1 MIERIVTWAVDRRWL
16 VLLLTAIAAIV
27 GAVSLSRLPIDA
39 VPDITNNQVQV
50 NVVAPALSP
59 ELIEKQVTFPIETA
73 LAGIRGLESTRS
85 LSRNGFAQVTAIFSD
100 AADIY
105 FARQQVQER
114 LTSAQEAL
122 PGGVRPEMGPI
133 ATGLGEV
140 YIWTLHFAERA
151 HDRHNPGE
159 PGLQPDGS
167 YITPEGDRLANEADK
182 ATYLHTVQDWIVAP
196 QIKSVDGVAGID
208 SLGGYEKEYLVVA
221 DVQKLAALRLSLS
234 DLATALERNNVATG
248 GGTVNRNG
256 EGLAVRA
263 DARILSLAQL
273 RDRVILSREGV
284 PITLGQV
291 AQVRLGQGLRMGAGS
306 ENGREVITGTAIM
319 RIGENSRTVSSGV
332 DAKLRQIAPSL
343 PRDIVIEPVL
353 DRTRLVDATITTVV
367 RNLAEGALLVIA
379 VLFLLL
385 GNFRAA
391 LIAALVIP
399 ITMLL
404 TGFGMLR
411 FGVSANLMSL
421 GALDFGLI
429 VDGAVIIVENALRR
443 IADHQHREGRMLT
456 VSERLETVAAAAR
469 EMIRPS
475 VYGQAIVM
483 IVYVPLLT
491 LTGVEGRTFEPMAMT
506 VLIALAFAFILS
518 LTFVPAAIA
527 ICLSRRVEE
536 KENRIVGW
544 LRQRYEPG
552 LDRAMQWPRTMIGIA
567 LGALALGGIA
577 FSTLGQE
584 FLPQLDEGDVLV
596 SAFRVPG
603 TSVEQSQKMQAQID
617 RALSGMPEI
626 RTVFSRT
633 GTAEVAADP
642 MPPNAT
648 DIFIM
653 LKPRDEWPDPSERKA
668 AVVERIEARLSQVP
682 GHAYEVTQPIQ
693 MRFNELIAG
702 VRSDVA
708 VKIFGEDF
716 GEMNATASRIAAV
729 LRRIP
734 SAQDVKVE
742 QTEGL
747 PMLDIAYDQD
757 RASRIG
763 VTAQD
768 VTDTVAIAVGGREA
782 GRIYEGD
789 RSFPVVIR
797 LADATRANLEALGHT
812 PVATPAGS
820 FVPLAS
826 VADIG
831 VVDGP
836 NQISRENGKRRVVVQ
851 ANVRGRDVSSVV
863 AEAQAA
869 IEKDVALPAGIWL
882 TWGGQFENLASA
894 RDRLAIV
901 VPACFALI
909 LLLLYGALKSVRDAA
924 IVFTGVPLALV
935 GGALALLLRGMPFSI
950 SAAVGFIALSGI
962 AVLNGLVMLTSIQQ
976 LVEEGR
982 DAAAAARDG
991 ALARLRPV
999 AMTALVAS
1007 LGFLP
1012 MALGH
1017 GAGAEVQ
1024 KPLATVVIGGLM
1036 SATLLTLFVLPTLY
1050 ARFGRDRGRAG
1061 IGEGCPRKTPDAS
1074 CGRAPS
1080 VLLPT
1085 SPISGDDR
1093 G

>member
-1 MIERIVTWAVDRRWL
+1 MIEPIVSWAVERRWL

-50 NVVAPALSP
+50 NVLAPALSP
-59 ELIEKQVTFPIETA
+59 ELIEKQVAFPIETA
-73 LAGIRGLESTRS
+73 LAGIKGLESTRS
-85 LSRNGFAQVTAIFSD
+85 LSRNGFAQITAVFTD
-100 AADIY
+100 ATDIY

-114 LTSAQEAL
+114 LTAAQETL
-122 PGGVRPEMGPI
+122 PAGARPEMGPI

-140 YIWTLHFAERA
+140 YIWTLRYAERA
-151 HDRHNPGE
+151 HEQHRPGE

-167 YITPEGDRLANEADK
+167 YITPEGDRLVSEADK

-196 QIKSVDGVAGID
+196 QIKAVDGVAGID
-208 SLGGYEKEYLVVA
+208 SLGGFEKEYRVA
-221 DVQKLAALRLSLS
+221 PDLQKLAALRLSLA

-248 GGTVNRNG
+248 GGTVDRNG

-263 DARILSLAQL
+263 DARVLSLAQL
-273 RDRVILSREGV
+273 RDRVIASREGV

-291 AQVRLGQGLRMGAGS
+291 AEVRLGQAVRMGAAS
-306 ENGREVITGTAIM
+306 ENGREVVTGTAIM
-319 RIGENSRTVSSGV
+319 RIAENSRTVSSGV
-332 DAKLRQIAPSL
+332 DAKLKAIAPSL

-353 DRTRLVDATITTVV
+353 DRTKLVDATISTVA
-367 RNLAEGALLVIA
+367 RNLTEGALLVIA

-391 LIAALVIP
+391 LIAAMVIP

-411 FGVSANLMSL
+411 VGVSANLMSL

-443 IADHQHREGRMLT
+443 IADRQHAEGHTLS
-456 VSERLETVAAAAR
+456 VSQRLETVAAAAR

-483 IVYVPLLT
+483 LVYVPLLT
-491 LTGVEGRTFEPMAMT
+491 LSGVEGRTFEPMALT
-506 VLIALAFAFILS
+506 VIIALAFAFVLS
-518 LTFVPAAIA
+518 VTFVPAAIA
-527 ICLSRRVEE
+527 IWLSKPVEDQ
-536 KENRIVGW
+536 ENRVVGW
-544 LRQRYEPG
+544 LRRRYEPG
-552 LDRAMQWPRTMIGIA
+552 LDRALARPKATLGVA
-567 LGALALGGIA
+567 LGALALGA
-577 FSTLGQE
+577 ATFSGLGQE
-584 FLPQLDEGDVLV
+584 FLPQLDEGDILV

-603 TSVEQSQKMQAQID
+603 TSVEQSQKMQSQIE
-617 RALSGMPEI
+617 RALAGMPEI

-648 DIFIM
+648 DTFIM
-653 LKPRDEWPDPSERKA
+653 LKDRKDWPNPSEDKA
-668 AVVERIEARLSQVP
+668 ALVARIEARLAKVP
-682 GHAYEVTQPIQ
+682 GNGYEVTQPIQ

-708 VKIFGEDF
+708 VKVFGEDF
-716 GEMNATASRIAAV
+716 AEMNAAAGRIAAV
-729 LRRIP
+729 LRRITG
-734 SAQDVKVE
+734 AEDVKVE

-757 RASRIG
+757 RAGRIG
-763 VTAQD
+763 VSAQD
-768 VTDTVAIAVGGREA
+768 VADTVATAVGGREA
-782 GRIYEGD
+782 GRISEGD

-797 LADATRANLEALGHT
+797 LDDASRSNLEALGQT
-812 PVATPAGS
+812 PVPTPSGA

-826 VADIG
+826 VAQIK

-863 AEAQAA
+863 AEARRA
-869 IEKDVALPAGIWL
+869 IARDVELPAGIWL

-894 RDRLAIV
+894 RDRLMVV

-909 LLLLYGALKSVRDAA
+909 MLLLYGALRSVRDAA

-935 GGALALLLRGMPFSI
+935 GGALALFLRGMPLSI

-962 AVLNGLVMLTSIQQ
+962 AVLNGLVMLTSIQKR
-976 LVEEGR
+976 VETGE
-982 DAAAAARDG
+982 APHEAAREG
-991 ALARLRPV
+991 AVARLRPV

-1024 KPLATVVIGGLM
+1024 KPLATVVIGGLI
-1036 SATLLTLFVLPTLY
+1036 SATLLTLFVLPALY
-1050 ARFGRDRGRAG
+1050 ARFGKRPG
-1061 IGEGCPRKTPDAS
+1061 
-1074 CGRAPS
+1074 
-1080 VLLPT
+1080 
-1085 SPISGDDR
+1085 
-1093 G
+1093 

>member
-1 MIERIVTWAVDRRWL
+1 MIDRIVAWSVERRWL
-16 VLLLTAIAAIV
+16 VLLLTLVAAIV
-27 GAVSLSRLPIDA
+27 GALSLARLPIDA

-59 ELIEKQVTFPIETA
+59 ELIEKQVAFPIETA
-73 LAGIRGLESTRS
+73 LAGIKGLESTRS
-85 LSRNGFAQVTAIFSD
+85 LSRNGFVQVTAVFTDST
-100 AADIY
+100 DIY

-114 LTSAQEAL
+114 LTAARDAL
-122 PGGVRPEMGPI
+122 PAGVTPEMGPI

-140 YIWTLHFAERA
+140 YIWTLHYAERGHA
-151 HDRHNPGE
+151 EHRPGE
-159 PGLQPDGS
+159 PGLQPDDS
-167 YITPEGDRLANEADK
+167 YITPEGDRLASEADK

-196 QIKSVDGVAGID
+196 QIKTIAGVAGID
-208 SLGGYEKEYLVVA
+208 SLGGFEKEYLVVPDA
-221 DVQKLAALRLSLS
+221 QKLAALKLSLS
-234 DLATALERNNVATG
+234 DLATALEHNNVATG
-248 GGTVNRNG
+248 GGTVDRNG

-263 DARILSLAQL
+263 DARIRSLSQL
-273 RDRVILSREGV
+273 RATVIATREGV
-284 PITLGQV
+284 PITVGQV
-291 AQVRLGQGLRMGAGS
+291 AEVRLGQGVRMGAAS
-306 ENGREVITGTAIM
+306 ERGREVITGTAIM

-332 DAKLRQIAPSL
+332 DAKLREIAPSL

-353 DRTRLVDATITTVV
+353 DRTKLVNATITTVAK
-367 RNLAEGALLVIA
+367 NLSEGALLVIV
-379 VLFLLL
+379 VLFVLL

-411 FGVSANLMSL
+411 VGVSANLMSL

-443 IADHQHREGRMLT
+443 MGERQYEEARALT
-456 VSERLETVAAAAR
+456 PPERLATISTAAR

-475 VYGQAIVM
+475 VFGQAI
-483 IVYVPLLT
+483 IILVYAPLLT
-491 LTGVEGRTFEPMAMT
+491 LSGVEGKTFEPMALT
-506 VLIALAFAFILS
+506 VIMALIFAFILS

-527 ICLSRRVEE
+527 IALSKPVEE
-536 KENRIVGW
+536 KEGRIIGW
-544 LRQRYEPG
+544 LGRRYEPG
-552 LDRAMQWPRTMIGIA
+552 LARAMRRPMLTCGLA
-567 LGALALGGIA
+567 LGALGLGA
-577 FSTLGQE
+577 AAYTSLGQE

-603 TSVEQSQKMQAQID
+603 TSVEQSQKMQAQIEG
-617 RALSGMPEI
+617 ALADMPEI
-626 RTVFSRT
+626 KTVFSRT
-633 GTAEVAADP
+633 GTAEVASDP

-648 DIFIM
+648 DTFIM
-653 LKPRDEWPDPSERKA
+653 LKPRAEWPDPSEDKA
-668 AVVERIEARLSQVP
+668 AVVERIEARLARVP

-708 VKIFGEDF
+708 IKVFGEDSA
-716 GEMNATASRIAAV
+716 EMNATAATIAAV

-734 SAQDVKVE
+734 GAEDVKVE

-747 PMLDIAYDQD
+747 PMLDIAFRPDE
-757 RASRIG
+757 ASRLG
-763 VTAQD
+763 VSAQD
-768 VTDTVAIAVGGREA
+768 VADTVAAAVGGREA
-782 GRIYEGD
+782 GSIYEGD
-789 RSFPVVIR
+789 RRFPIVIR
-797 LADATRANLEALGHT
+797 LADATRANLEALGQT
-812 PVATPAGS
+812 PVPTPSGA

-826 VADIG
+826 VANIG

-851 ANVRGRDVSSVV
+851 ANVRGRDVASVV
-863 AEAQAA
+863 ADARTA
-869 IEKDVALPAGIWL
+869 IARDVPLPAGEWL
-882 TWGGQFENLASA
+882 EWGGQFQNLASA
-894 RDRLAIV
+894 RDRLAVV
-901 VPACFALI
+901 VPVCFAVI
-909 LLLLYGALKSVRDAA
+909 LLLLFGALGNVSDAA

-935 GGALALLLRGMPFSI
+935 GGVLALWLRGMPFSI

-976 LVEEGR
+976 LVAKGVDR
-982 DAAAAARDG
+982 ATAARDG

-1007 LGFLP
+1007 LGFVP

-1024 KPLATVVIGGLM
+1024 KPLATVVIGGLI
-1036 SATLLTLFVLPTLY
+1036 SATLLTLFVLPTLF
-1050 ARFGRDRGRAG
+1050 ARFGCKHGAG
-1061 IGEGCPRKTPDAS
+1061 GEGS
-1074 CGRAPS
+1074 H
-1080 VLLPT
+1080 
-1085 SPISGDDR
+1085 
-1093 G
+1093 